1 MFKKRI
7 TARLKKYLLNKSL
20 FYSVCR
26 GYGWTAVRKGRKGGR
41 RGDRPG

>member
-20 FYSVCR
+20 LYSVYR
-26 GYGWTAVRKGRKGGR
+26 GYCWTAIRKGRKKGR
-41 RGDRPG
+41 RGDRTR